1 MGPSLDSS
9 LDSSLSPFIM
19 KSIRG
24 MPAFKHHVT
33 GQGAHTLNERLASRK
48 HLTQEGVVLVIPLK
62 YSME

>member
-1 MGPSLDSS
+1 
-9 LDSSLSPFIM
+9 M